1 MSQDTP
7 ADPSEH
13 VPSSSSSSSSV
24 SSPFLLPSST
34 LPSLSKP
41 TYDIPVAAISPICPT
56 DADDRTE
63 TEADTDSLCS
73 SRDLSQSLQ
82 QTPVDQVREIA
93 LGRLSDQT
101 YEHLLPRWRD
111 GLRKGLVGNL
121 KREMDT
127 LVWIQTSLR
136 TPARDDY
143 FVKTSLLGTH
153 SFFMICVP
161 MPFWFGHGSV
171 GRGLLYV
178 LAAGG
183 YTTSVLKDLLC
194 VPRPYSPPL
203 VRLSVGTHALEYGFP
218 STHSTTTVSM
228 ALYFAGLLW
237 HSGFEN
243 SLLNLVGYAILSIIC
258 VSVVFGRLYTGMHSI
273 TDVTVG
279 SLMGLLCWLWYYL
292 YETTIEAFTLQP
304 GPLVPLIIIPSTLLL
319 VFVHPAPAED
329 CPCFEDAVAFVSVA
343 AGLVLGHHFYPRELV
358 GDTLKWGVD
367 EGRGEVVVQL
377 VWAVTVVVKL
387 ILGVLTIFTWRLV
400 AKEACHAIL
409 PPLFRFFSSFLL
421 PRRHYHDATEYD
433 AYEKTDGLHPVPSI
447 IDLPSLNELD
457 PTTSTSLSSSSSS
470 SSKNQANQLRSR
482 SGNSSA
488 ALLVDEHDPLGLLRK
503 KQKGKEMKND
513 ILGEDGYGYDKLSK
527 SRSKKDGDHVR
538 RDADVLTK
546 VFVYSGIGWFA
557 TIGIPWAF
565 ESVGL
570 TVPPPV

>member
-1 MSQDTP
+1 MAPPRTSNVAQDP
-7 ADPSEH
+7 PS
-13 VPSSSSSSSSV
+13 VDVSTSSSTT
-24 SSPFLLPSST
+24 SPLLLPS
-34 LPSLSKP
+34 PSLATLSTP
-41 TYDIPVAAISPICPT
+41 TYDIPIAAFTPLDTPTISTSSNIHPLT
-56 DADDRTE
+56 SS
-63 TEADTDSLCS
+63 DTDVVYSPQEL
-73 SRDLSQSLQ
+73 SRSLQ
-82 QTPVDQVREIA
+82 QNPVEHVRELA

-101 YEHLLPRWRD
+101 YATLLPGWRD
-111 GLRKGLVGNL
+111 RLRKLLVRNL
-121 KREMDT
+121 QREMGT
-127 LVWIQTSLR
+127 LVWIQASLR

-243 SLLNLVGYAILSIIC
+243 SLVNLVGYIVLAIIC

-273 TDVTVG
+273 TDVIVG
-279 SLMGLLCWLWYYL
+279 TLMGVLCWLWYYV
-292 YETTIEAFTLQP
+292 YETSVEHFTLRN
-304 GPLVPLIIIPSTLLL
+304 GPLVPLIMAPSTLLL

-343 AGLVLGHHFYPRELV
+343 AGIVLGHHFHPREL
-358 GDTLKWGVD
+358 L
-367 EGRGEVVVQL
+367 GETL
-377 VWAVTVVVKL
+377 VWMGTVVLKL
-387 ILGVLTIFTWRLV
+387 VVGILTIFTWRLV
-400 AKEACHAIL
+400 AKEVCHATL

-433 AYEKTDGLHPVPSI
+433 AYQKTEGLHPVPSI
-447 IDLPSLNELD
+447 IDLPSLNDLDLD
-457 PTTSTSLSSSSSS
+457 PTPTPLTSSYTGASSPSF
-470 SSKNQANQLRSR
+470 KNQLRSR
-482 SGNSSA
+482 SGHSSPSPSVM
-488 ALLVDEHDPLGLLRK
+488 VDETDPLGLLRQ
-503 KQKGKEMKND
+503 KQKREIK
-513 ILGEDGYGYDKLSK
+513 GENGEGVGEGYEKLSQ
-527 SRSKKDGDHVR
+527 STSKKDGDRVR

-565 ESVGL
+565 EHVGL
-570 TVPPPV
+570 TIPPSFA